1 MPHPK
6 ASQWK
11 KNAAMPL
18 NSPWLH
24 LSDSDHEHMAEC
36 LYQAAMA
43 GKAIDPPSDTIQFG
57 FQDAYRIRR
66 KLVDRHIANG
76 ARPRGHKIGFTSAA
90 KQKMYGM
97 TAPDFG
103 ILLDRMFR
111 LSGAPIKISGMA
123 DTRAEPELAFI
134 LGRPLSGPGATI
146 ADVLAATSKIVAAVE
161 VIDSRVGAMR
171 ARAHDSLADN
181 AGAGLVVLGALAFDP
196 DKIDFESLWIDFTV
210 DGARSAALATEVM
223 GHPAAPLAWLANK
236 LPELGELG
244 GNLKPG
250 DVVITGAPV
259 QSVPVRPGSRV
270 QADFGP
276 LGLMKIEF
284 E

>member
-1 MPHPK
+1 M
-6 ASQWK
+6 SST
-11 KNAAMPL
+11 
-18 NSPWLH
+18 SPWRH
-24 LSDSDHEHMAEC
+24 LSDSDHDQMAEC

-43 GKAIDPPSDTIQFG
+43 GQSIDPPSETILFG
-57 FQDAYRIRR
+57 LPDAYRIRR
-66 KLVDRHIANG
+66 RLVDRHIENG
-76 ARPRGHKIGFTSAA
+76 ARPRGHKIEFTSAA
-90 KQKMYGM
+90 VQKMCRL
-97 TAPDFG
+97 TAPDVG

-171 ARAHDSLADN
+171 ARANDKLADN
-181 AGAGLVVLGALAFDP
+181 AGAGLVVLGALALDP
-196 DKIDFESLWIDFTV
+196 DKIDFGSLWIDFTV
-210 DGARSAALATEVM
+210 DGVRTAALATEVM

-259 QSVPVRPGSRV
+259 QSWARATEDTLVPPSGV
-270 QADFGP
+270 QPA
-276 LGLMKIEF
+276 LI
-284 E
+284 